1 MKLIPGNVYKITFRS
16 ETARISLK
24 KNRQFRQEFI
34 SNDYAEVNSQ
44 KEYVLRNCYSDFMY
58 IYIVEVVTEGSEG
71 SLLTPVVNFIY
82 NGKNCMCW
90 EDMGILSDK
99 NSCELMG

>member
-34 SNDYAEVNSQ
+34 SNDYTELGPQ
-44 KEYVLRNCYSDFMY
+44 KEYVVRNCYKDFMY
-58 IYIVEVVTEGSEG
+58 IYITEIVTEGSDG
-71 SLLTPVVNFIY
+71 PLLTPIINFIH
-82 NGKNCMCW
+82 NGKNCCCW
-90 EDMGILSDK
+90 ENMGILSDR